1 MANIDPKPVWT
12 NLLDKSTNSAD
23 KSFKDFK
30 DLLDKISGKKV
41 SETISRPHID
51 NTSILP
57 KRKTTHVN
65 ELVFTNNSRKS
76 NTSNLI
82 FAHSF
87 DRNDEELMFT
97 NRLNKEEELHFINPM
112 RHGNNKQQSYDRHQD
127 IKNNFYQ
134 PPY

>member
-12 NLLDKSTNSAD
+12 NLLDKSNNSAD
-23 KSFKDFK
+23 KSFK
-30 DLLDKISGKKV
+30 DLLDKISGRTV
-41 SETISRPHID
+41 SQSISRPHID
-51 NTSILP
+51 NASIIP
-57 KRKTTHVN
+57 ERKTTHVN

-76 NTSNLI
+76 NTNNLI

-87 DRNDEELMFT
+87 DRNDEELMFA
-97 NRLNKEEELHFINPM
+97 NRLNKEEELYFINPM

>member
-1 MANIDPKPVWT
+1 
-12 NLLDKSTNSAD
+12 
-23 KSFKDFK
+23 
-30 DLLDKISGKKV
+30 
-41 SETISRPHID
+41 
-51 NTSILP
+51 
-57 KRKTTHVN
+57 VN
-65 ELVFTNNSRKS
+65 ELVFTNNFRKS
-76 NTSNLI
+76 NTNNLI

-97 NRLNKEEELHFINPM
+97 NRLNKEGELYFINPM